1 MLAFEYKARIKGKI
15 IHDEIL
21 AEDKRSAIASLK
33 QDKIR
38 PINIKEKKKKKEF
51 SFNNGKPLFGSGKQ
65 RITEKDIVVFTR
77 TFSTLV
83 DAGLPLVQCL
93 KILGEQAENRTFGEI
108 ILSIKQDI
116 ETGENL
122 SDSLRKHPKVFNSL
136 YCNLFK
142 AGEAAGILDTIAR
155 RLAAHIE
162 KAASLKKKVKSAMVY
177 PACIVSVAV
186 AVISFLMIFVIP
198 AFTTMFSSGGA
209 ELPGPTAIVMAV
221 SDMFRTKWHYMA
233 GTAYAIYLIFSRLY
247 ATERGRAVIDSYVLK
262 LPVAGPLIRKVSIAK
277 FSRTLGTLL
286 ASGVTL
292 LEGLEICA
300 RTAGNKTV
308 ETAVLNAM
316 EAIKG
321 GDTIAAPLA
330 RGKVFPPMVIQ
341 MIDVGEN
348 SGSLDSM
355 LAKIADFYDEE
366 VDTAVTDMTAL
377 LEPALMVFLGLVVGF
392 IVVAMYL
399 PIFQMGSAV

>member
-21 AEDKRSAIASLK
+21 AEDRKSAIASLK

-38 PINIKEKKKKKEF
+38 PINIAEKRKKKEF
-51 SFNNGKPLFGSGKQ
+51 SFNNGKPLFSGGKQ

-77 TFSTLV
+77 TFSTMI

-93 KILGEQAENRTFGEI
+93 KILGDQTENRTFGEI
-108 ILSIKQDI
+108 ILSVKQDI

-136 YCNLFK
+136 YCNLFE
-142 AGEAAGILDTIAR
+142 AGEAAGILDVIAR

-186 AVISFLMIFVIP
+186 GVISFLMIFVIP
-198 AFTTMFSSGGA
+198 AFTTMFNSVGA

-221 SDMFRTKWHYMA
+221 SDMFRTKWHYML
-233 GTAYAIYLIFSRLY
+233 GTAYAIYLVFSRLY
-247 ATERGRAVIDSYVLK
+247 ATARGRAVIDGYALK

-286 ASGVTL
+286 SSGVAL

-300 RTAGNKTV
+300 RTSGNKTV
-308 ETAVLNAM
+308 ETAVLNTM

>member
-21 AEDKRSAIASLK
+21 AEDRKSAIASLK

-38 PINIKEKKKKKEF
+38 PINIAEKRKKKEF
-51 SFNNGKPLFGSGKQ
+51 SFNNGKPLFSSGKQ

-77 TFSTLV
+77 TFSTMI

-93 KILGEQAENRTFGEI
+93 KILGDQTENRTFGEI
-108 ILSIKQDI
+108 ILSVKQDI

-136 YCNLFK
+136 YCNLFE

-155 RLAAHIE
+155 RLATHIE

-186 AVISFLMIFVIP
+186 GVISFLMIFVIP
-198 AFTTMFSSGGA
+198 AFTTMFNSGGA

-221 SDMFRTKWHYMA
+221 SDMFRTKWYYML
-233 GTAYAIYLIFSRLY
+233 GTAYASYLVFSRLY
-247 ATERGRAVIDSYVLK
+247 ATERGRAVIDGYALK

-286 ASGVTL
+286 SSGVAL

-300 RTAGNKTV
+300 RTSGNKTV
-308 ETAVLNAM
+308 ETAVLNTM

-366 VDTAVTDMTAL
+366 VDTAVTGLTAL

>member
-1 MLAFEYKARIKGKI
+1 MLAFEYKARIKGKV

-21 AEDKRSAIASLK
+21 AEDRKSAIASLK

-38 PINIKEKKKKKEF
+38 LINIKEKKKKKKF
-51 SFNNGKPLFGSGKQ
+51 SFNNGKPLFSSGKQ
-65 RITEKDIVVFTR
+65 KITEKDIVVFTR
-77 TFSTLV
+77 TFSTMV

-93 KILGEQAENRTFGEI
+93 KILGEQTENRTFGEI

-116 ETGENL
+116 ETGEDL
-122 SDSLRKHPKVFNSL
+122 SDSLKKHPKVFNSL
-136 YCNLFK
+136 YCNLFE
-142 AGEAAGILDTIAR
+142 AGEAAGILDVIAR
-155 RLAAHIE
+155 RLAAHME
-162 KAASLKKKVKSAMVY
+162 KAASLRKKVKSAMVY
-177 PACIVSVAV
+177 PACIVTVAIG
-186 AVISFLMIFVIP
+186 VISFLMIFVIP
-198 AFTTMFSSGGA
+198 AFTTMFNSGGA

-221 SDMFRTKWHYMA
+221 SDTFRTKWHYMI
-233 GTAYAIYLIFSRLY
+233 GGAYAIYLIFNRLY
-247 ATERGRAVIDSYVLK
+247 VTKRGRAVIDSYALK

-286 ASGVTL
+286 SSGVSL

-300 RTAGNKTV
+300 RTSGNKTV
-308 ETAVLNAM
+308 ETAVLNTI
-316 EAIKG
+316 EAIKSG
-321 GDTIAAPLA
+321 ETIAGPLA

-355 LAKIADFYDEE
+355 LTKIADFYDEE
-366 VDTAVTDMTAL
+366 VDTAVTALTAL

-399 PIFQMGSAV
+399 PIFEMGGGI

>member
-21 AEDKRSAIASLK
+21 AEDRKSAIASLK

-38 PINIKEKKKKKEF
+38 PINIAEKRKKKEF
-51 SFNNGKPLFGSGKQ
+51 SFNNGKPLFSSGKQ
-65 RITEKDIVVFTR
+65 RVTEKDIVVFTR
-77 TFSTLV
+77 TFSTMI

-93 KILGEQAENRTFGEI
+93 KILGDQTENRTFGEI
-108 ILSIKQDI
+108 ILSVKQDI

-136 YCNLFK
+136 YCNLFE
-142 AGEAAGILDTIAR
+142 AGEAAGILDIIAR

-186 AVISFLMIFVIP
+186 GVISFLMIFVIP

-233 GTAYAIYLIFSRLY
+233 GTAYAIYLVFSRLY
-247 ATERGRAVIDSYVLK
+247 ATGRGRAVIDGYALK

-286 ASGVTL
+286 SSGVAL

-300 RTAGNKTV
+300 RTSGNKTV
-308 ETAVLNAM
+308 ETAVLNTM

-366 VDTAVTDMTAL
+366 VDTAVTGLTAL

>member
-21 AEDKRSAIASLK
+21 AEDRKSAIASLK

-38 PINIKEKKKKKEF
+38 PINIAEKRKKKGF
-51 SFNNGKPLFGSGKQ
+51 SFNNGKPLFSSGKQ

-77 TFSTLV
+77 TFSTMI

-93 KILGEQAENRTFGEI
+93 KILGDQTENRTFGEI
-108 ILSIKQDI
+108 ILSVKQDI

-136 YCNLFK
+136 YCNLFE
-142 AGEAAGILDTIAR
+142 AGEAAGILDIIAR
-155 RLAAHIE
+155 RLATHIE

-186 AVISFLMIFVIP
+186 GVISFLMIFVIP
-198 AFTTMFSSGGA
+198 AFTTMFNSGGA

-221 SDMFRTKWHYMA
+221 SDMFRTKWHYML
-233 GTAYAIYLIFSRLY
+233 GTAYAIYLVFSRLY
-247 ATERGRAVIDSYVLK
+247 ATARGRAVIDGYALK

-286 ASGVTL
+286 SSGVAL
-292 LEGLEICA
+292 LEALEICA
-300 RTAGNKTV
+300 RTSGNKTV
-308 ETAVLNAM
+308 ETAVLNTM

-330 RGKVFPPMVIQ
+330 RGKVFPPMVVQ

-366 VDTAVTDMTAL
+366 VDTAVTGLTAL

>member
-21 AEDKRSAIASLK
+21 AEDRKSAIASLK

-38 PINIKEKKKKKEF
+38 PINIAEKRKKKEF
-51 SFNNGKPLFGSGKQ
+51 SFNNGKPLFSGGKQ

-77 TFSTLV
+77 TFSTMI

-93 KILGEQAENRTFGEI
+93 KILGDQTENRTFGEI

-116 ETGENL
+116 ETGEDL

-136 YCNLFK
+136 YCNLFE
-142 AGEAAGILDTIAR
+142 AGEAAGILDIIAR
-155 RLAAHIE
+155 RLATHIE

-186 AVISFLMIFVIP
+186 GVISFLMIFVIP
-198 AFTTMFSSGGA
+198 AFTTMFNSGGA

-233 GTAYAIYLIFSRLY
+233 GTAYAIYLVFSRLY
-247 ATERGRAVIDSYVLK
+247 ATERGRAVIDGYALK

-286 ASGVTL
+286 SSGVAL

-300 RTAGNKTV
+300 RTSGNKTV
-308 ETAVLNAM
+308 ESAVLDTM
-316 EAIKG
+316 EAIKS

-330 RGKVFPPMVIQ
+330 RGKIFPPMVIH

-366 VDTAVTDMTAL
+366 VDTAVTSLTAL

>member
-21 AEDKRSAIASLK
+21 AEDRKSAIASLK

-38 PINIKEKKKKKEF
+38 PINIAEKRKKKEF
-51 SFNNGKPLFGSGKQ
+51 SFNNGKPLFSSGKQ

-77 TFSTLV
+77 TFSTMI

-93 KILGEQAENRTFGEI
+93 KILGDQTENRTFGEI
-108 ILSIKQDI
+108 ILSVKQDI
-116 ETGENL
+116 ETGEDL

-136 YCNLFK
+136 YCNLFE
-142 AGEAAGILDTIAR
+142 AGEAAGILDIIAR
-155 RLAAHIE
+155 RLAEHME

-186 AVISFLMIFVIP
+186 GVISFLMIFVIP

-233 GTAYAIYLIFSRLY
+233 GTAYAIYLVFSRLY
-247 ATERGRAVIDSYVLK
+247 ATERGRAVIDGYALK
-262 LPVAGPLIRKVSIAK
+262 LPVAGPLIQKVSIAK

-286 ASGVTL
+286 ASGVAL

-300 RTAGNKTV
+300 RTSGNKTV
-308 ETAVLNAM
+308 ENAVLNTM

-330 RGKVFPPMVIQ
+330 RGKVFPPMVVQ